1 MNPGSTQSISIYC
14 TPTTSESIETEIIVE
29 FLPASLGKVHIAV
42 TGQGENV
49 NVVLST
55 HILNK

>member
-29 FLPASLGKVHIAV
+29 FLPASLGKVYLAV

-55 HILNK
+55 HI